1 MRNLWSAAEL
11 IAFEEEIK
19 QAFLDQQIRGPIHL
33 SGGNE
38 NQLIALFKH
47 ISVTDYVLT
56 TYRNHY
62 HCLLK
67 GMSPEVLKRHILEGR
82 SMYLCDWDY
91 GILSSAIVG
100 GMLPIAVGLA
110 LGLHRRGSD
119 DHVWV
124 FCGDMAAETGAFH
137 EATKYAGTRGLPIT
151 FVIEDNGLSTN
162 TPTFEAW
169 GLPRKADNPLVS
181 LGLTSPYTIGCE
193 YGADVKYYQ
202 YERTVPHTGAGQWVT
217 FS

>member
-1 MRNLWSAAEL
+1 MMKTEWTKESLQ
-11 IAFEEEIK
+11 AFEEDIK
-19 QAFLDQQIRGPIHL
+19 QAFLDRQIKGPIHL

-47 ISVTDYVLT
+47 VSVTDYVLT

-67 GMSPEVLKRHILEGR
+67 GMPPNVLKRHILEGR

-119 DHVWV
+119 DHVWC
-124 FCGDMAAETGAFH
+124 FIGDMGAETGGFH
-137 EATKYAGTRGLPIT
+137 EATKYAGKHGLPIT
-151 FVIEDNGLSTN
+151 FLIEDNGLSTN
-162 TPTFEAW
+162 TPTQKVW
-169 GLPRKADNPLVS
+169 GNPRNIS
-181 LGLTSPYTIGCE
+181 GICSPYTIGND
-193 YGADVKYYQ
+193 YGADVRYYQ

>member
-1 MRNLWSAAEL
+1 MSNVWSAVEL

-19 QAFLDQQIRGPIHL
+19 QAFLDRQIKGPIHL

-47 ISVTDYVLT
+47 VGINDYVLT

-67 GMSPEVLKRHILEGR
+67 GMSPDVLKRHILEGR

-110 LGLHRRGSD
+110 LGLQRRGSPD
-119 DHVWV
+119 KVWV
-124 FCGDMAAETGAFH
+124 FCGDMSAETGAFH
-137 EATKYAGTRGLPIT
+137 EAIKYAGRHHLPIT
-151 FVIEDNGLSTN
+151 FVVEDNGLSTN
-162 TPTFEAW
+162 TPTQEVWGNLLFDPRSLEIRAW
-169 GLPRKADNPLVS
+169 EMGIHYDAD
-181 LGLTSPYTIGCE
+181 IR
-193 YGADVKYYQ
+193 YYC
-202 YERTVPHTGAGQWVT
+202 YERTVPHTGAGTWVT